1 MKQIWKII
9 DFSFQNW
16 HEEFDKFWPGHSK
29 VPKICTLMGSF
40 WTKYI
45 MFELKKFRGAMSN
58 DTEKSCKIWRKTD
71 LRFGKWH
78 EEFGKFLREHWKVSK
93 LGFWWDPFIQ
103 SRKCL
108 SLKFTEELCI
118 MTRKNLKIWRGID
131 SLFQNVNHN
140 LTNFDPST
148 RMSQKFAL

>member
-1 MKQIWKII
+1 MKQIWKRI

-29 VPKICTLMGSF
+29 VPKICTFMGSF
-40 WTKYI
+40 STKYI
-45 MFELKKFRGAMSN
+45 MFELKKFRGDMSN
-58 DTEKSCKIWRKTD
+58 DTEKWCKIWRKTD

-118 MTRKNLKIWRGID
+118 MKRKKFKIWRGID
-131 SLFQNVNHN
+131 SLFQYVNHN

-148 RMSQKFAL
+148 GMSQKFAL